1 MPSNSSDKND
11 APRTSPDG
19 DRPSYPLDLFRADVP
34 QQGKS
39 DDATLAF
46 DKRSSAVFRQ
56 WLSSMATDAEAALAA
71 AMSYRE
77 MTPSGR
83 DQWLAFLQGDI
94 QGLDIPKIAIF
105 APLLSVEQDPE
116 RRQLLESLAF
126 DDDQPGTSLTGRCAL
141 VGQKSNGERVYV
153 LVCPLYL
160 SFAQVLA
167 CGVNDGC
174 FVWVRHDPIVAHA
187 DAPKRG
193 DLMQDVKLEGAAFV
207 VVLDEL
213 AATVLSHQRRGHTL
227 PEAVYMLSDLLGEIG
242 P

>member
-1 MPSNSSDKND
+1 
-11 APRTSPDG
+11 
-19 DRPSYPLDLFRADVP
+19 LFRAELP
-34 QQGKS
+34 QNGTG

-83 DQWLAFLQGDI
+83 DQWLAFLQGDVE
-94 QGLDIPKIAIF
+94 GLDIPKIAIF
-105 APLLSVEQDPE
+105 APLLSVEQDPA
-116 RRQLLESLAF
+116 RRLLLESLAF
-126 DDDQPGTSLTGRCAL
+126 DEVQPGTSCAGRCAL

-167 CGVNDGC
+167 CGVHDGC

-193 DLMQDVKLEGAAFV
+193 DLMQAVKLEGAAFGAA
-207 VVLDEL
+207 LDEL
-213 AATVLSHQRRGHTL
+213 AATVLSHQRRGYTL

>member
-1 MPSNSSDKND
+1 MPSNSGDKGD
-11 APRTSPDG
+11 ASRTSQDG
-19 DRPSYPLDLFRADVP
+19 DRPSYPLDLFRTDGA
-34 QQGKS
+34 QQGS
-39 DDATLAF
+39 ADEVTRPLDQ
-46 DKRSSAVFRQ
+46 RSTAVFRQ
-56 WLSSMATDAEAALAA
+56 WLRSMATDAEAALAA

-126 DDDQPGTSLTGRCAL
+126 DDEQPGPTSAGRCAL
-141 VGQKSNGERVYV
+141 VGKKSSGERVYV
-153 LVCPLYL
+153 MVCPLYL

-167 CGVNDGC
+167 CGVHNGC
-174 FVWVRHDPIVAHA
+174 FVWVRHDPIVAHG

-193 DLMQDVKLEGAAFV
+193 DVMQDVKLEGAAFG